1 LSAFAA
7 EVEGVL
13 LVAVEGDGGCN
24 MAVMAAGMTAGMV
37 MLARGGCV
45 GISGQDRLTIRKK
58 GRVGK
63 LKSK

>member
-1 LSAFAA
+1 M
-7 EVEGVL
+7 L